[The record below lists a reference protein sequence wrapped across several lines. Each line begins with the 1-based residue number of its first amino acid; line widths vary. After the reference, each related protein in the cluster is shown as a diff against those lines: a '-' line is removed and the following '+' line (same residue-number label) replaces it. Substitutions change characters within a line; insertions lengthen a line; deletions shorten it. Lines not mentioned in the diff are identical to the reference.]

1 MEWADVLHEEKC
13 GGPRPTWRDR
23 IDPPEIGETYRIE
36 EYLTGEVRYEVV
48 TQENVRRIRYLLFDP
63 DNDMYSVTK
72 SVRK

>member
-48 TQENVRRIRYLLFDP
+48 
-63 DNDMYSVTK
+63 
-72 SVRK
+72 